1 MMFGNIEVKIK
12 HNRTYTYLTGVFD
25 LIQCFGL
32 KSILTPVENFRELG
46 SNDGIVD
53 TSMETNFGRRGKKES
68 KRRSPPIWNIRNLF
82 QNNNY
87 LTRAIDSIQ
96 QIYCNKDQNRSNE

>member
-1 MMFGNIEVKIK
+1 M
-12 HNRTYTYLTGVFD
+12 YTYLTRVFD

-87 LTRAIDSIQ
+87 MTRAIDSIQ
-96 QIYCNKDQNRSNE
+96 HNILQQRSKSIK